1 MKAGGPDRGL
11 HLRRVGAGRQVS
23 LPFRTRGDSC
33 LEYSR
38 TYVLPV
44 GPKSPPSLG
53 IQVIKYGDVAPAPL
67 PSVYSFSHES
77 VAVTD

>member
-1 MKAGGPDRGL
+1 MGPT
-11 HLRRVGAGRQVS
+11 GACTYAAWVPDGKYLYLSV
-23 LPFRTRGDSC
+23 PAEMAC
-33 LEYSR
+33 LAHGR